1 MYKLSYEQIQTIQ
14 ENTTRKLIN
23 YINDFIKK
31 DNSLDSIEFYY
42 PDFDDEK
49 TMIAF
54 NVWVSI
60 DYRTHYGK
68 SFIEHMLEE
77 KPHGLTS
84 LEKEILRERNKSYI
98 SLFEIQGIRE
108 EFIYVLD
115 LLTMKKHKI
124 WEPALSNIL
133 KKSDLI
139 FGRIGKIIE
148 HKGFIG
154 NISFLPPAVKDM
166 FIEKVFIDYN
176 HIRFKSPKLT
186 INQYLKY
193 YSVNVYKIYTECIYD
208 VVETEEDIG
217 SILYDELEEFEYY
230 LSLQLP
236 RMKIKKYINNLINLF
251 EYYLMEDEMTLYDL
265 NQFNMEEL
273 INIMIE
279 DGFVTSQSE
288 LNSYI
293 STLKKYLGYL
303 KNKYPLYKESY
314 EDIMK
319 ISQNRFLYL
328 NRIQYIETPFK
339 INRKIAQNVPNMLNE
354 QAFDFIMDYEKFLIY
369 LMNEPLEV
377 TKKRKYIKRNNLLE
391 LNNIMENQETID
403 KKAPNQPDFPLIH
416 LFYKF
421 SLDNGLF
428 KIDNDI
434 LVPSKKA
441 SQFLRLNDGEKYSLF
456 LQYILSNK
464 FLSYINDSL
473 DKKTLEH
480 TKKNILNLLSNLEE
494 NINYKYSSLLPACL
508 EFPEFLL
515 IYYKFLELLGLLKY
529 NYYPKFSISI
539 TSFGKM
545 VFRILTEDENHTN
558 GKLIKLSKYQE
569 NSK

>member
-98 SLFEIQGIRE
+98 SLFEIQGIRG

-139 FGRIGKIIE
+139 FGRIGRIIE
-148 HKGFIG
+148 HNGFIG
-154 NISFLPPAVKDM
+154 NISFLPPSVKDIFM
-166 FIEKVFIDYN
+166 EEVFIDYN
-176 HIRFKSPKLT
+176 HSRFKSPELT
-186 INQYLKY
+186 IDKYLKY
-193 YSVNVYKIYTECIYD
+193 CSVNVYKIYTECIYD
-208 VVETEEDIG
+208 VVEIEEDIG
-217 SILYDELEEFEYY
+217 SILYDELEEFEHY
-230 LSLQLP
+230 LALQIP
-236 RMKIKKYINNLINLF
+236 RIKIKKHINNLINLF

-265 NQFNMEEL
+265 DQFHMEEL
-273 INIMIE
+273 LDIMIE

-303 KNKYPLYKESY
+303 KNKSPLYKEAY
-314 EDIMK
+314 EDMLK
-319 ISQNRFLYL
+319 ISKNRFLYL
-328 NRIQYIETPFK
+328 NKIQYMETPFQ
-339 INRKIAQNVPNMLNE
+339 INRNISHRVPNMLNE
-354 QAFDFIMDYEKFLIY
+354 QSFDFIMDYEKFLIY

-377 TKKRKYIKRNNLLE
+377 TKKRQYIKRNNLLE
-391 LNNIMENQETID
+391 LNSIMENQDNID

-421 SLDNGLF
+421 SLDNDLA
-428 KIDNDI
+428 KIDHDF
-434 LVPSKKA
+434 LMPSKKA
-441 SQFLRLNDGEKYSLF
+441 PQFLRLNDGEKYSLF
-456 LQYILSNK
+456 LQYIWSNK
-464 FLSYINDSL
+464 FLSYMNNSL
-473 DKKTLEH
+473 DEKSLECI
-480 TKKNILNLLSNLEE
+480 KENILNLLNNLEE
-494 NINYKYSSLLPACL
+494 NINYKYSSLLPGCL

-515 IYYKFLELLGLLKY
+515 VYYKYLELLGLLKY

-539 TSFGKM
+539 TPFGKM
-545 VFRILTEDENHTN
+545 VFRILSEDEVHTS
-558 GKLIKLSKYQE
+558 GKLIKLSEYQK

>member
-98 SLFEIQGIRE
+98 SLFEIQGIRG

-139 FGRIGKIIE
+139 FGRIGRIIE

-154 NISFLPPAVKDM
+154 NISFLPPSVKDV

-176 HIRFKSPKLT
+176 HARFKSPKLT
-186 INQYLKY
+186 IDKYLKY
-193 YSVNVYKIYTECIYD
+193 HSVNIYKVYTECIYD
-208 VVETEEDIG
+208 MVETQEDIG

-236 RMKIKKYINNLINLF
+236 RIKIKKHINNLINIF
-251 EYYLMEDEMTLYDL
+251 EYYLMEEELTLYDL
-265 NQFNMEEL
+265 DQFNMEEFL
-273 INIMIE
+273 DIIIE
-279 DGFVTSQSE
+279 DGFVTNQSE

-303 KNKYPLYKESY
+303 KNKSSLYKESY
-314 EDIMK
+314 ENILE

-328 NRIQYIETPFK
+328 NRIQYMENPFE
-339 INRKIAQNVPNMLNE
+339 INKSLSQKVPNMLNE
-354 QAFDFIMDYEKFLIY
+354 QAFDFIMDYEKFLVY
-369 LMNEPLEV
+369 LMNEPLKV
-377 TKKRKYIKRNNLLE
+377 TKKRKYIKRTNLLE
-391 LNNIMENQETID
+391 LNGIMENQETID

-416 LFYKF
+416 LFYIF
-421 SLDNGLF
+421 SLDNDLITI
-428 KIDNDI
+428 KDNL

-456 LQYILSNK
+456 LQYIWSNK
-464 FLSYINDSL
+464 FLSYMNNSL
-473 DKKTLEH
+473 DEKSLECI
-480 TKKNILNLLSNLEE
+480 KENILNLLNNLEE
-494 NINYKYSSLLPACL
+494 NINYKYSSLLPGCL

-515 IYYKFLELLGLLKY
+515 VYYKYLELLGLLKY

-539 TSFGKM
+539 TPFGKM
-545 VFRILTEDENHTN
+545 VFRILSEDEVHTS
-558 GKLIKLSKYQE
+558 GKLIKLSEYQK